1 MYAQLAS
8 TKQWAAKNPATTFI
22 LQTVIGA
29 NLVALLAQVAIP
41 TPFVHISG
49 QSLGVLLVGFAL
61 GRKAAIAAMLLYL
74 LEGAMGLPVF
84 AGGRAGLGVL
94 MGASGGYLLGFVAM
108 AGILGWASD
117 KGCLKSV
124 WQSVAAAI
132 VATAVM
138 YAFGLAQLSLFVPQ
152 GTLLQNGLIPF
163 IAGDL
168 IKACLACGLVMPAY
182 RFFQKL

>member
-1 MYAQLAS
+1 MYAQLSS
-8 TKQWAAKNPATTFI
+8 TKQWAAKNKTASFI

-29 NLVALLAQVAIP
+29 NLIALLAQVAIP

-49 QSLGVLLVGFAL
+49 QSLGVLLIGLAL
-61 GRKAAIAAMLLYL
+61 GRKAAVAAMLLYL
-74 LEGAMGLPVF
+74 LEGAMGMPVF

-108 AGILGWASD
+108 AAILGAASD

-124 WQSVAAAI
+124 WQSVAVAI

-138 YAFGLAQLSLFVPQ
+138 YAFGLLQLSFFVPQ
-152 GTLLQNGLIPF
+152 GTLLQNGLTPF
-163 IAGDL
+163 ILGDL
-168 IKACLACGLVMPAY
+168 IKACLACALVMPAY